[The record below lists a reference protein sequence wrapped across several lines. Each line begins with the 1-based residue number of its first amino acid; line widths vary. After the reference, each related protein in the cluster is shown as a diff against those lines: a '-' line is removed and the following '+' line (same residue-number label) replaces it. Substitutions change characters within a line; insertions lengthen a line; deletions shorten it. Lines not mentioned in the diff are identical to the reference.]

1 MLFSESPSIR
11 RSDQNHENN
20 FFQQLTSLQTSSRIS
35 FNPFYSQEEFTY
47 NQDPIVINHDTNSVD
62 ILDNNDITETV
73 DDDNEAET
81 QQFSIRPRGERYID
95 SVYLGVNS
103 DRVGSR
109 SHTSARSVDFDK
121 ILSERLSQSHAGE
134 SIKLVNTIE
143 YSATDYKG
151 KQTQVS
157 AVFHISNF
165 SVLLQEVRKM
175 RYPAPTAVE
184 LWEDQILPTLATVWQ
199 MTASLPWWTVELVQR
214 LASAP

>member
-1 MLFSESPSIR
+1 M
-11 RSDQNHENN
+11 
-20 FFQQLTSLQTSSRIS
+20 TSLKTSSRIS

-62 ILDNNDITETV
+62 LLDNNEITETV
-73 DDDNEAET
+73 DDDIDAVET

-95 SVYLGVNS
+95 SVYLGSKS
-103 DRVGSR
+103 DRGGSR
-109 SHTSARSVDFDK
+109 SPTSARSVDFDK